1 MNFVCSLAIYST
13 TSNGKCLVI
22 GCVVTIEGP
31 YRIIKDIFI
40 PWNFQRTKSNRIEK
54 FLSLVKHFLYHF
66 RDPSVKQIVITSFQL
81 HSNKYNRN
89 IFLKNVFKGYSVI
102 FVFNSLSLQLLFSYL
117 ILPVNQGHV
126 YLMHTVRLIHLQ
138 DKLDKFQTALLL
150 KPLKYFYILPL
161 SCPDTFRLLTLPIA
175 CFSGPSNVTVM

>member
-1 MNFVCSLAIYST
+1 MCSLAIYST

-89 IFLKNVFKGYSVI
+89 IFLKNVFNGYSVI
-102 FVFNSLSLQLLFSYL
+102 FIFNSLSLSSFCF
-117 ILPVNQGHV
+117 IF
-126 YLMHTVRLIHLQ
+126 
-138 DKLDKFQTALLL
+138 D
-150 KPLKYFYILPL
+150 
-161 SCPDTFRLLTLPIA
+161 IA
-175 CFSGPSNVTVM
+175 CKLGPRLPDAYCAVDISARQTR